1 MWASFNFL
9 ELFSLISFGMNL
21 FLIDTD
27 FCISEVI
34 KGSSLNLNLFLEGY
48 KCKVQTQTSQRK
60 VLYDSYCSYLTKTY
74 DYIPVN

>member
-1 MWASFNFL
+1 MWASFYFL

-34 KGSSLNLNLFLEGY
+34 QGLSLNLNLFLEGY